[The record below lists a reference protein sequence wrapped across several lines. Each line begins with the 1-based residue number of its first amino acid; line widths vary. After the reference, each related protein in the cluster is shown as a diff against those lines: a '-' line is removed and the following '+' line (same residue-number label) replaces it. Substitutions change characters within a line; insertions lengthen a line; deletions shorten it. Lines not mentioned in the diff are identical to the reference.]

1 MSPAIRRNP
10 LTAFFVLAYLGSWLV
25 WSPWWLSQSGLGVL
39 PIELPFSAIAGINQ
53 LGLFAGPFAAAF
65 LVTHVT
71 EGREGRRNLMR
82 RIVQWRARPI
92 WYFLALVAIPL
103 AVGIGYFLAPG
114 RALEFEGGFTA
125 LMGVLASTYLI
136 YLLGGPVQEEPG
148 WRGFA
153 LPRLQERFHPM
164 TSALI
169 LGIIHCFWHAPLFLT
184 DEWDTAR
191 QDPGQ
196 FVAYFVLVVSMSF
209 VMSWLANGTNGS
221 VLLVILG
228 HNGINWALFAVGT
241 LNGELVVNN
250 WPAALGLAAL
260 ALFTVVATQGRLG
273 LKKQTA
279 VAVSKT
285 PK

>member
-1 MSPAIRRNP
+1 
-10 LTAFFVLAYLGSWLV
+10 
-25 WSPWWLSQSGLGVL
+25 
-39 PIELPFSAIAGINQ
+39 
-53 LGLFAGPFAAAF
+53 
-65 LVTHVT
+65 
-71 EGREGRRNLMR
+71 
-82 RIVQWRARPI
+82 
-92 WYFLALVAIPL
+92 
-103 AVGIGYFLAPG
+103 
-114 RALEFEGGFTA
+114 
-125 LMGVLASTYLI
+125 
-136 YLLGGPVQEEPG
+136 
-148 WRGFA
+148 
-153 LPRLQERFHPM
+153 
-164 TSALI
+164 
-169 LGIIHCFWHAPLFLT
+169 
-184 DEWDTAR
+184 
-191 QDPGQ
+191 
-196 FVAYFVLVVSMSF
+196 VLVVSMSF